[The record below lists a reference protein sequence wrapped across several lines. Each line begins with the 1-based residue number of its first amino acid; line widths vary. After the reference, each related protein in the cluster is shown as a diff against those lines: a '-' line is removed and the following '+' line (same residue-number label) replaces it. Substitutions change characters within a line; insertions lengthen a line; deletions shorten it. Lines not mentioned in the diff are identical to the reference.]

1 MGHRKYNPAKA
12 YVDILVRNSC
22 EIKCSIHLIHLSDWV
37 ILDGAIK
44 TDPSHRIS
52 PEGLSADT
60 YLIELGFESK
70 TIARRFQN
78 KIDAQSS

>member
-22 EIKCSIHLIHLSDWV
+22 EIKCSIHLIHVSDWV

-44 TDPSHRIS
+44 TDPFHRIS
-52 PEGLSADT
+52 QEGLSAGI
-60 YLIELGFESK
+60 YHIELGFENK
-70 TIARRFQN
+70 TIAKRF
-78 KIDAQSS
+78 

>member
-1 MGHRKYNPAKA
+1 MGNRKYNPAKA

-37 ILDGAIK
+37 ILDGVIK

-52 PEGLSADT
+52 PEGLSAGI
-60 YLIELGFESK
+60 YLIELGFENK
-70 TIARRFQN
+70 TIARRFEN
-78 KIDAQSS
+78 K